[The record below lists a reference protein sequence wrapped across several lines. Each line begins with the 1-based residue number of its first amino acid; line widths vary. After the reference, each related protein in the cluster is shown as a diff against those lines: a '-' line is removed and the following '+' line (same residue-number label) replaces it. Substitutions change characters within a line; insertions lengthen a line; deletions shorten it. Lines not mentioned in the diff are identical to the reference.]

1 MKRTWVLSQEKFDAF
16 LKWLDE
22 DPEKAGEKYEEI
34 RQRLIKYF
42 VARGRPDA
50 EDLADETINRVI
62 NKIEEIKKDYKGE
75 PIRYFYGVAHMVSK
89 EMQRTPPPPPP
100 PPPPDDS
107 NQIEQEYR
115 CLEECIQR
123 LSAED
128 RELLLQY
135 YYPQEGCTL
144 TEQRKRLA
152 ENLGIAPNALR
163 IRAFRIRARLQ
174 KCVKKCVE
182 RSLE

>member
-1 MKRTWVLSQEKFDAF
+1 MKKKWVLSQEAFDA
-16 LKWLDE
+16 LLNWLDE
-22 DPEKAGEKYEEI
+22 DREKAALKYEEI
-34 RQRLIKYF
+34 RRCLIKFF
-42 VARGRPDA
+42 VARGAADA
-50 EDLADETINRVI
+50 EDLADETINRVT
-62 NKIEEIKKDYKGE
+62 NRVEELKDFKGNRL
-75 PIRYFYGVAHMVSK
+75 PYFYGVAHMVWMEYLRK
-89 EMQRTPPPPPP
+89 PPPPEPP
-100 PPPPDDS
+100 PPPPDPS
-107 NQIEQEYR
+107 QIEQEFR

-123 LSAED
+123 LSPED

-135 YYPQEGCTL
+135 YYPQEGCSL

-152 ENLGIAPNALR
+152 ERLRIAPNALR